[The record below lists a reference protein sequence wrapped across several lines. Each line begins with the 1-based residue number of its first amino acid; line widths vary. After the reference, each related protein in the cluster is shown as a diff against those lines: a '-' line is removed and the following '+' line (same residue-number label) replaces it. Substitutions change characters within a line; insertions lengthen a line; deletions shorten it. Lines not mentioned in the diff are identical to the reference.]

1 MGPSTGGDT
10 AANRVNGDGTSP
22 DDPAPVHATNWP
34 PVIRRAL
41 IAAAVSAIVVV
52 VLAFPIVS
60 HLAKPGQS
68 GALAL
73 ETRWGLVAGLAAAAA
88 VFSALSQLLSGH
100 GRAAAVRMP
109 TAAASSDVST
119 FRETIGKVA
128 PWIGL
133 VALLL
138 YPPFVVATT
147 GWAGA
152 IKWVDNFGVQILIY
166 VMLAWGLNIV
176 VGLAGL
182 LDLGFIAFAAVGAY
196 SYTLIS
202 IHVLPNVAPGLVPFA
217 FWICLPLAAVLASFA
232 GILLAFPVLRLRG
245 DYLAIVTLAFGEM
258 IRLVL
263 VNWNSLTNGYAGL
276 NAPRITFFGLPFASR
291 TGETTFAEFFGL
303 DLSPTV
309 LRAIFLYYVILA
321 LALFTAWVTIRLRR
335 MPIGRAW
342 EALREDEIACRALG
356 LNTVTIKLSAFAIGA
371 AFAGMAGA
379 FFATRQGFINPKSFE
394 FMESAT
400 VLAIV
405 VLGGMGSLTGCAIA
419 AMVMIGGTELLR
431 ELDWL
436 KLIFGRD
443 FDPTQYRMLLLGL
456 ALVVLMIWRPRGLV
470 TSRDPSIALKRRKA
484 VSATLVKEGAG

>member
-1 MGPSTGGDT
+1 M
-10 AANRVNGDGTSP
+10 
-22 DDPAPVHATNWP
+22 PARPQVEDWSK
-34 PVIRRAL
+34 VAL
-41 IAAAVSAIVVV
+41 KAIVAAALSAAVIV

-60 HLAKPGQS
+60 HLAKPGPS

-73 ETRWGLVAGLAAAAA
+73 ETRWDLVAGLAVAAA
-88 VFSALSQLLSGH
+88 VFSVLSGLFAAN
-100 GRAAAVRMP
+100 GRAYAARRP
-109 TAAASSDVST
+109 ARLTRTEAGPY
-119 FRETIGKVA
+119 RETLGNMA

-133 VALLL
+133 IALLL

-147 GWAGA
+147 GWGGA

-202 IHVLPNVAPGLVPFA
+202 IHVLPDLAPGLLPFA

-232 GILLAFPVLRLRG
+232 GVLLAFPVLRLRG

-276 NAPRITFFGLPFASR
+276 NAPRITFFGIPFASR
-291 TGETTFAEFFGL
+291 TGETTFAEVFGL
-303 DLSPTV
+303 SLSPTI

-321 LALFTAWVTIRLRR
+321 LALLTAWVTIRLRR

-431 ELDWL
+431 ELEWL
-436 KLIFGRD
+436 KLVFGRD

-484 VSATLVKEGAG
+484 VSAALVKEGAG